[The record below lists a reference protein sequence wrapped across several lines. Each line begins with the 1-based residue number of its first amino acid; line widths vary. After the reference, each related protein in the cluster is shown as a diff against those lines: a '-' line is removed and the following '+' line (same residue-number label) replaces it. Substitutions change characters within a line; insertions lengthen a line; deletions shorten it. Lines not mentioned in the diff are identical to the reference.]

1 MKATG
6 MVRKIDDLGRIV
18 IPKEIRK
25 TLKIREGD
33 SLEIYTSDGEIILKR
48 YAPLG
53 DLMED
58 MEMLAESISNNSN
71 SNICI
76 TDTKQILIATGYLA
90 DKCMYKEI
98 TKELLEKLDDRMLWQ
113 NKGEKKIKIIDDED
127 IVKNANQVIMP
138 IIYEGSVLGAVILL
152 TNDLNKQITDI
163 EIKMVKVMA
172 DYLANRM

>member
-33 SLEIYTSDGEIILKR
+33 SLEIYTSDGEINLKR

-53 DLMED
+53 GLMED

-76 TDTKQILIATGYLA
+76 TDTKQVLIATGYLA

-98 TKELLEKLDDRMLWQ
+98 TKELLEKLDDRILWQ
-113 NKGEKKIKIIDDED
+113 NKGEKKIRITDDED
-127 IVKNANQVIMP
+127 IIKNVNQVIMP
-138 IIYEGSVLGAVILL
+138 IIYEGSVLGSVILL
-152 TNDLNKQITDI
+152 TNDVNKQITDV